1 MLGFVS
7 GGYLEA
13 DPLSS
18 IKSNVSIQRTIDQS
32 NNITDIG
39 FFQSLSSS
47 PTVRLCVRASVS
59 NMESDVYI
67 QPRKSFEGEC

>member
-1 MLGFVS
+1 MLLCWFGTNIAEYLNWFCDILNFVCDNIS
-7 GGYLEA
+7 LE
-13 DPLSS
+13 
-18 IKSNVSIQRTIDQS
+18 N
-32 NNITDIG
+32 
-39 FFQSLSSS
+39 QSLASS